1 MKRAELTSQL
11 KEGEKL
17 AKKILL
23 EKILLGK

>member
-11 KEGEKL
+11 KEREKL